1 MEWIRKRKFSRT
13 IIAALL
19 LTMTAWL
26 LPAGLMADK
35 AEAATTLKNPRIV
48 EDSSMT
54 AGQKVTWDCVWFGSY
69 PQSEVVCE
77 TDSDAIANLETMNTN
92 FGVEYSKVSES
103 IWNSIV
109 NASYDSNGDAKVGS
123 AKYRRI
129 KKGDATYATSG
140 DSPQYNWKDEDA
152 YHYFRYE
159 PIKWRV
165 LNVNRTDAF
174 LLADKAL
181 DDQEYNISDTSI
193 TCIWEKC
200 TMRSW
205 LNGYDSSSNSYG
217 RDYTKLNFINT
228 AFTSSERSAIKTT
241 EVVNDNN
248 INYGTAGGN
257 DTSDKV
263 FLLSENEVYNSNT
276 AISYGFTKSYSK
288 YDEGRRCKSSTFA
301 KAMGVYGNNSS
312 SYAGN
317 CAWWLRSPGSNA
329 YSAAYVSSGG
339 DVTTMATM
347 SAMLIL
353 LCVPLCI
360 LISHPLIST
369 AMQGQS
375 AVMEA

>member
-1 MEWIRKRKFSRT
+1 MEWIRNRKFSRIVVAT
-13 IIAALL
+13 LL

-26 LPAGLMADK
+26 LPAGLMAEK

-48 EDSSMT
+48 EDSSMD

-92 FGVEYSKVSES
+92 FGVEYSKVSEN

-109 NASYDSNGDAKVGS
+109 NASYDGNGDAKVGS
-123 AKYRRI
+123 TKYRRI

-140 DSPQYNWKDEDA
+140 DRKQYNWKDEDA

-165 LNVNRTDAF
+165 LNVNGTDAF

-181 DDQEYNISDTSI
+181 DDQCYNNSNVSI
-193 TCIWEKC
+193 TWETC
-200 TMRSW
+200 NIRSW

-217 RDYTKLNFINT
+217 RDYTKFNFINT
-228 AFTSSERSAIKTT
+228 AFTSSECNAIKTT

-248 INYGTAGGN
+248 ISYGTAGGN

-276 AISYGFTKSYSK
+276 AFS
-288 YDEGRRCKSSTFA
+288 
-301 KAMGVYGNNSS
+301 
-312 SYAGN
+312 
-317 CAWWLRSPGSNA
+317 
-329 YSAAYVSSGG
+329 
-339 DVTTMATM
+339 
-347 SAMLIL
+347 
-353 LCVPLCI
+353 
-360 LISHPLIST
+360 
-369 AMQGQS
+369 
-375 AVMEA
+375 